1 MLYKISLQLVL
12 FSVVALGF
20 VAACGLSLV
29 GASNSYSLVA
39 CGLLIAVG
47 SLVAAHRLWGMWA
60 SVVVTHG
67 LSCCRSQA
75 LEHSPM
81 DGTHSSVTLQMWDAP
96 GAGIKPKS
104 PALAGGPLT

>member
-29 GASNSYSLVA
+29 GASNSYSIVA

-47 SLVAAHRLWGMWA
+47 SLVAELRF
-60 SVVVTHG
+60 
-67 LSCCRSQA
+67 
-75 LEHSPM
+75 
-81 DGTHSSVTLQMWDAP
+81 
-96 GAGIKPKS
+96 
-104 PALAGGPLT
+104 